1 MRKITIY
8 QEGEPIQLL
17 DDSSSNIQQ
26 DSKELSKLLHSN
38 NVSVLITTS
47 AALIIR
53 PSKIN
58 SILVEELSSDEIEE
72 RESLLVDKIEDF
84 ELEDSESV
92 VADKQEDIIT
102 DVE

>member
-17 DDSSSNIQQ
+17 DDSSSTLQQ

-38 NVSVLITTS
+38 NVSVLITNTS
-47 AALIIR
+47 ALIIR

-58 SILVEELSSDEIEE
+58 SILVEDLSSNDIEE
-72 RESLLVDKIEDF
+72 SESLLVDQIQDYEMEEKEV
-84 ELEDSESV
+84 SG
-92 VADKQEDIIT
+92 DKQEDMIT
-102 DVE
+102 DIE

>member
-17 DDSSSNIQQ
+17 DDSSSTIQQ
-26 DSKELSKLLHSN
+26 DSKELGKLLHAN
-38 NVSVLITTS
+38 NVSVLITSS

-58 SILVEELSSDEIEE
+58 SILVEELSTEEIEE
-72 RESLLVDKIEDF
+72 RESLLVDKIQDF
-84 ELEDSESV
+84 EIEESLSE
-92 VADKQEDIIT
+92 DKQEDIIT